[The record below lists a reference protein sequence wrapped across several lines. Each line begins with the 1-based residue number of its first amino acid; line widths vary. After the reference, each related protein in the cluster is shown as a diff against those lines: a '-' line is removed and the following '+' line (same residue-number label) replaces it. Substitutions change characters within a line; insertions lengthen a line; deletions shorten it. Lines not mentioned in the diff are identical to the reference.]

1 MPAIVIQTLIALGL
15 KLLTSSVIE
24 KVLMLA
30 LKEIAKKTDNQV
42 DDELVQIVED
52 ALKPAQPKFV
62 EPERDSR

>member
-24 KVLMLA
+24 KVLMLT
-30 LKEIAKKTDNQV
+30 LKQLAKKTDNQI

-52 ALKPAQPKFV
+52 ALKPPQPKFN
-62 EPERDSR
+62 EPERASR